1 MAQLTADRS
10 TGQLY
15 TCLDKRTVRVMSLRS
30 PEDLTARARIR
41 DAAMEVFA
49 ERGAK
54 GATIRAIAQRAG
66 VSPALLQHHFGTKEQ
81 LRAACDDHV
90 LAYLRQGVVLG
101 IDQGQLGRPDFSA
114 EIYHSA
120 PPVLRYLVR
129 ALVEESPGSRMIFDR
144 IVELTTPYL
153 KGRDDSLDPRL
164 RAAVFV
170 AMRLG
175 LVVLSPQLTDA
186 IGAELLSEEGARK
199 VGAAMLDILDPQL
212 FDATITDQARRAV
225 RRDES

>member
-1 MAQLTADRS
+1 MS
-10 TGQLY
+10 T
-15 TCLDKRTVRVMSLRS
+15 RP

-41 DAAMEVFA
+41 DAAMDVFA

-54 GATIRAIAQRAG
+54 GATIRAIAERAG
-66 VSPALLQHHFGTKEQ
+66 VSPALLQHHFGTKDQ

-90 LAYLRQGVVLG
+90 LAYLRQGVAAG
-101 IDQGQLGRPDFSA
+101 IDQGQLGRPGFAA

-129 ALVEESPGSRMIFDR
+129 ALVDESPGSSMIFEQ
-144 IVELTTPYL
+144 IVELTLPYL
-153 KGRDDSLDPRL
+153 KGRDASLDPKV

-175 LVVLSPQLTDA
+175 TVVLGSQLSDV
-186 IGAELLSEEGARK
+186 IGADLLSEPGARA

-212 FDATITDQARRAV
+212 FDGAIADQARRAV
-225 RRDES
+225 REP

>member
-1 MAQLTADRS
+1 
-10 TGQLY
+10 
-15 TCLDKRTVRVMSLRS
+15 
-30 PEDLTARARIR
+30 LTARARIR

-54 GATIRAIAQRAG
+54 GATIRGIAERAG

-90 LAYLRQGVVLG
+90 LAYLRQGVAVG
-101 IDQGQLGRPDFSA
+101 IDEGQLARPGFAS

-129 ALVEESPGSRMIFDR
+129 ALVDESPGSAEIFAA
-144 IVELTTPYL
+144 IVELTMPYL
-153 KGRDDSLDPRL
+153 KGSDDSLDPRL
-164 RAAVFV
+164 RASVFV

-175 LVVLSPQLTDA
+175 TVVLGSQLSGVL
-186 IGAELLSEEGARK
+186 GAEVLSEEGARK
-199 VGAAMLDILDPQL
+199 IGAAMLDILDPRL
-212 FDATITDQARRAV
+212 FDASIGDQARRIV
-225 RRDES
+225 KGDSTS

>member
-1 MAQLTADRS
+1 MM
-10 TGQLY
+10 
-15 TCLDKRTVRVMSLRS
+15 LDSCTVGCMSVRD
-30 PEDLTARARIR
+30 PGDLTARARIR

-54 GATIRAIAQRAG
+54 GATIRGIAERAG

-90 LAYLRQGVVLG
+90 LAYLRQGVAVG
-101 IDQGQLGRPDFSA
+101 IDEGQLGRPGFAS
-114 EIYHSA
+114 EIYSSA

-129 ALVEESPGSRMIFDR
+129 ALVDESPGSAEIFSA

-153 KGRDDSLDPRL
+153 KGRDDSLDPTVRS
-164 RAAVFV
+164 AVLV

-175 LVVLSPQLTDA
+175 LVVLSSQLSGV

-212 FDATITDQARRAV
+212 FDASISDQARRAV
-225 RRDES
+225 KGDSEA